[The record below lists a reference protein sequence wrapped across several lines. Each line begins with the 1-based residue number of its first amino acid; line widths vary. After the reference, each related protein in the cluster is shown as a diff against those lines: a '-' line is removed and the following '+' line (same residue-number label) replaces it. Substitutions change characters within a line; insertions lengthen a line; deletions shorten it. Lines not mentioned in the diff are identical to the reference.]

1 MSLVALITQGVHR
14 SLAVCFRYRF
24 SARERTRDGENV

>member
-1 MSLVALITQGVHR
+1 MSLVLVVTQNVHR

-24 SARERTRDGENV
+24 PAREGTHDGENV